1 MWTSVVMS
9 GAIVASPV
17 HEPHHRG
24 KNWLAV
30 IWAEP
35 LMPGGTGRRFL
46 PRARGEFLYMV
57 ETLRLHDP
65 VEFGA
70 DYVTSLGRKHPKR
83 WHGVVR
89 SLTGSVIEVEHL
101 GSAVAAILRSEE
113 LRAAAAQEAARL
125 YLRPAG

>member
-1 MWTSVVMS
+1 MNWTSIVMS

-17 HEPHHRG
+17 YETHFRG

-35 LMPGGTGRRFL
+35 LLPGGTGRKFM

-57 ETLRLHDP
+57 HTLSLHDP

-70 DYVTSLGRKHPKR
+70 DYVTSLGKKHQKR

-89 SLTGSVIEVEHL
+89 TLTEKSIEIEQL
-101 GSAVAAILRSEE
+101 GSAVAAILRSEQ
-113 LRAAAAQEAARL
+113 LRLAAAQSAVRQHL
-125 YLRPAG
+125 TG